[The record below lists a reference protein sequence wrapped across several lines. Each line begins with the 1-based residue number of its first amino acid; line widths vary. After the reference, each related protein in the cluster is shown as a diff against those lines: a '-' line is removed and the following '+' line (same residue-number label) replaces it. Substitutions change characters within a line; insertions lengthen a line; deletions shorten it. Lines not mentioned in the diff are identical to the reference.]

1 MITLLV
7 RLTYPP
13 ELLDA
18 PVVNQLI
25 RRFNINLNIH
35 RAEIGLESGWIEAQ
49 LSGEQAEIDAALAWL
64 KEQGLQVDLLE
75 T

>member
-13 ELLDA
+13 ELLDV

-25 RRFNINLNIH
+25 RRFNITLNIH

-64 KEQGLQVDLLE
+64 KERGLQIDPIE
-75 T
+75 E

>member
-1 MITLLV
+1 MNTLLV

-13 ELLDA
+13 HLLEV

-25 RRFNINLNIH
+25 RRFNLNFNIH

-49 LSGEQAEIDAALAWL
+49 LSGEQAEIDAALTWL
-64 KEQGLQVDLLE
+64 REQGLKIEYLE
-75 T
+75 E